1 MKTQVPQ
8 VPQAPAATRP
18 CALESEILVAPAC
31 PRRLIPS
38 RELLDEEGRL
48 LIDHNGKVYMLRSL
62 PGGRLI
68 LTGWDGASRH
78 IANRS
83 SAR

>member
-1 MKTQVPQ
+1 MEKLKTQVTA
-8 VPQAPAATRP
+8 VASALP
-18 CALESEILVAPAC
+18 CMLDSEIQLDAGCRP
-31 PRRLIPS
+31 RLIPS

-48 LIDHNGKVYMLRSL
+48 LIDHYGKFYMLRSL

-78 IANRS
+78 GANRS